1 MALTDAERR
10 MLEELEQTLSAQD
23 PKLVSKFSQPVKKV
37 HPGQAVGGVLGVL
50 VGLVALVAGLSS
62 FWWISVIGFVI
73 MLVSVVVVMSAWSRQ
88 PASADKAKPATSST
102 TPQQAGEDFLARLEK
117 RWRERQD

>member
-1 MALTDAERR
+1 MALTDAERKL
-10 MLEELEQTLSAQD
+10 LEELEQTLTAQD

-62 FWWISVIGFVI
+62 FWWISVLGFVI
-73 MLVSVVVVMSAWSRQ
+73 MLVSVVIVMSAWSHQ
-88 PASADKAKPATSST
+88 GADKAKPAATTATAQQTS
-102 TPQQAGEDFLARLEK
+102 EDFLSRLEK
-117 RWRERQD
+117 RWRDRQD

>member
-1 MALTDAERR
+1 MALTDAERK
-10 MLEELEQTLSAQD
+10 MLEELEQTLTAQD

-62 FWWISVIGFVI
+62 FWWISVLGFVI
-73 MLVSVVVVMSAWSRQ
+73 MLVSVVVVMSAWSHQ
-88 PASADKAKPATSST
+88 SASTDKAKPTPSATA
-102 TPQQAGEDFLARLEK
+102 QQVGEDFLSRLEK